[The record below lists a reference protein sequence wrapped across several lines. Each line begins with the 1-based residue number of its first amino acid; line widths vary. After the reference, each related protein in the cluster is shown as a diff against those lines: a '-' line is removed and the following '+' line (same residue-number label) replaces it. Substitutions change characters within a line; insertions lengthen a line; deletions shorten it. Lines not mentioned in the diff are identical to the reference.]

1 MIYTSEQMLNSMVNR
16 LHIAALEGDL
26 NLCKVLID
34 KHNFDLNLCDK
45 HGWTALHLSAQSGN
59 YELVT
64 YFADMET
71 DIQLKANGGKNCL
84 HIAALKEHLNLCK
97 VLIKNHKFDVN
108 LADKR
113 GWTAL
118 HFSVQIGN
126 YELVTYFADMG
137 TDIHL
142 KTNDGFNCLHIAA
155 EQGHLYLSKRLIGNH
170 KFDLDMTDNY
180 GWAALHYSSKNSSYK
195 LFTYLADMGC
205 DIHLKTN
212 DGKNHLSTKSGN
224 YELFIHFADMG
235 THIHLKT
242 ID

>member
-1 MIYTSEQMLNSMVNR
+1 M
-16 LHIAALEGDL
+16 
-26 NLCKVLID
+26 K
-34 KHNFDLNLCDK
+34 
-45 HGWTALHLSAQSGN
+45 
-59 YELVT
+59 
-64 YFADMET
+64 T
-71 DIQLKANGGKNCL
+71 DIHLKTNNGNNCL
-84 HIAALKEHLNLCK
+84 HIAAHYGHLNLCK
-97 VLIKNHKFDVN
+97 QLINKHNFHIKMCN
-108 LADKR
+108 KKGL
-113 GWTAL
+113 TAF
-118 HFSVQIGN
+118 HCSAINGS
-126 YELVTYFADMG
+126 YELVKYFLDIG